1 MSVIRRYSTPLCP
14 LALMDL
20 AGFGFTADRR
30 IQTATATPPIT
41 IVVREGNKCILVCR

>member
-30 IQTATATPPIT
+30 IQTAYNSSIHL
-41 IVVREGNKCILVCR
+41 RSHGKERCILVCR